1 MASNA
6 HGSAPWLA
14 LIVGGLVIVV
24 AIVAFMALR
33 GPDLTPSAP
42 SRVTIDLNVPKAP
55 SIPDAPKLPTL
66 PTPKP
71 Q

>member
-1 MASNA
+1 MADHA

-14 LIVGGLVIVV
+14 LVVGGLVIVV
-24 AIVAFMALR
+24 AVVALLAYR
-33 GPDLTPSAP
+33 GRDLAPPAP

-55 SIPDAPKLPTL
+55 PIPDAPKLPSL